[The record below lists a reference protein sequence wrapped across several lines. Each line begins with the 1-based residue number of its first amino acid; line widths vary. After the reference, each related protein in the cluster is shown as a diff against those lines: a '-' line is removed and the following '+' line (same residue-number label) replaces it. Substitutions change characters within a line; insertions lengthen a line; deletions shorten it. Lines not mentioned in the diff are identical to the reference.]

1 MPSYV
6 VDASVAAEFV
16 LETRLGMDLGGLI
29 QNNELFAPELLDLE
43 VLSTLRK
50 FVLRDELSNGAAL
63 SAIGELEKL
72 SVERISHEGLSKL
85 IWQYHRN
92 VTIYDAVYLATAKNL
107 NLEVLTAD
115 RKLARAPGI
124 DVAVHDLRDANI
136 IARLE
141 AR

>member
-1 MPSYV
+1 MRSYV

-50 FVLRDELSNGAAL
+50 FVLRDGPSNGAAL

-124 DVAVHDLRDANI
+124 DVVVHDLRDANI